1 MTRISSSRAVKQ
13 TRLCDENW
21 EKVWITCVGPTKRFI
36 IRTEPRFI
44 RPKTDGWPSGYGAS
58 FRISHPDTGLR
69 AWVRTP
75 LHSEFRSFS
84 ASRTRINLPFYPL
97 STLSHIQHPSRGE
110 PSVPPFCSSLRIYRM
125 HVVSF
130 LDQCNA
136 CGHLKFASRTF

>member
-1 MTRISSSRAVKQ
+1 MTMTRISSSRAVKQ

-21 EKVWITCVGPTKRFI
+21 EKVWITCVGPTKRFM

-84 ASRTRINLPFYPL
+84 ASRTRINLLFYPL
-97 STLSHIQHPSRGE
+97 STLSRYRISNRLPAVNRAFPLIAPHCASILCMLS
-110 PSVPPFCSSLRIYRM
+110 SSLTNVTF
-125 HVVSF
+125 VV
-130 LDQCNA
+130 
-136 CGHLKFASRTF
+136 T